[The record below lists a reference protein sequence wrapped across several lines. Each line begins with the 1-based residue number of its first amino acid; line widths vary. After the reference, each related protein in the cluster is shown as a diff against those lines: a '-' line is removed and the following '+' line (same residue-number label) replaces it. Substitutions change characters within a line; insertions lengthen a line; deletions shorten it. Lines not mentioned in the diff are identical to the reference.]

1 MKHTL
6 VVVSLLLGA
15 FAAGVIAKGNE
26 DELVRR

>member
-1 MKHTL
+1 MKRML
-6 VVVSLLLGA
+6 VVSLLLGA

>member
-6 VVVSLLLGA
+6 VVSLLLGA
-15 FAAGVIAKGNE
+15 FAAGVIAKGNG